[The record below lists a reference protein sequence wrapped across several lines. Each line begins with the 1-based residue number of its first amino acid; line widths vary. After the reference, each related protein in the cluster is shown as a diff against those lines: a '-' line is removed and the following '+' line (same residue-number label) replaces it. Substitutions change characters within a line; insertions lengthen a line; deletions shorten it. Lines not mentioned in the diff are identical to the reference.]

1 MPGRSV
7 RKGMLMSRLDYRPEI
22 DGLRAVAVIPVILFH
37 AGVNIFKGGYVGVDI
52 FFVISGY
59 LITSIL
65 LSELQSGEYSILRF
79 YERRARRILPALFLV
94 ILCCIPFAWMWMLP
108 SELERFSKSIVS
120 VVLFVSNIQF
130 WREEG
135 YFAPEVDLKPLLHTW
150 SLAVEE
156 QYYVLFPLFL
166 LATWR
171 LGRRR
176 VFWLICA
183 VAGLSLLTSE
193 WGWRHEPTANFYLA
207 PTRAWELLAGSICA
221 FWLLG
226 RNQRPNNWLSALGLG
241 LIVFAILV
249 YDDTVPFPSLYAL
262 VPVLGAALI
271 ILFAADGGWVAR
283 LLRTRAFVGVGLIS
297 YSAYLWHQ
305 PLFAFARIRSFT
317 EPSMGLMIALAA
329 LSLILAYFSW
339 RFVEQPFRK
348 GQYSLLPS
356 RRSVFAA
363 SGAVGAL
370 FIGLGLTGDV
380 NDGFASRSREGAN
393 LSHLEERLT
402 VNFGLSDDCEDGFNR
417 SANCITSGQPNVLLW
432 GDSFAMHLAQGLL
445 ASEPNIHLQQETM
458 SVCAPIIGV
467 APIDATD
474 YTEAWSRKCIAF
486 NDDVINFIG
495 QDGHFDLVI
504 LSSPFSMVEGDFM
517 TRDGRVH
524 KTDEV
529 ALLHDELVNTANRI
543 RAIGPRVVI
552 VSPTPRSGWNNGL
565 CAARA
570 SIANWPD
577 EVCNFALDTDF
588 APFEFLNSLIGDV
601 PVLWLTSEICSQD
614 VCRPKR
620 GDLYIYR
627 DEGHLSKEGSAY
639 LGRTYSWMQ
648 QLRALAR

>member
-1 MPGRSV
+1 
-7 RKGMLMSRLDYRPEI
+7 MSRLDYRPEI

-37 AGVNIFKGGYVGVDI
+37 AGLSIFKGGYVGVDI

-65 LSELQSGEYSILRF
+65 LSELESGDYSIPRF
-79 YERRARRILPALFLV
+79 YERRARRILPALFFV
-94 ILCCIPFAWMWMLP
+94 IVCCIPFAWMWMLP

-120 VVLFVSNIQF
+120 VVLFISNIQF

-156 QYYVLFPLFL
+156 QYYLLFPLFL

-183 VAGLSLLTSE
+183 VAALSLLISE

-221 FWLLG
+221 FWL
-226 RNQRPNNWLSALGLG
+226 RDREQRTSNWLSAAGLG
-241 LIVFAILV
+241 LIVFAILI
-249 YDDTVPFPSLYAL
+249 YDDAVPFPSTYAL
-262 VPVLGAALI
+262 VPVLGTALI
-271 ILFAADGGWVAR
+271 ILFGGAGTWTAS

-317 EPSMGLMIALAA
+317 EPSTVLMIALAA
-329 LSLILAYFSW
+329 LSLILAHFSW
-339 RFVEQPFRK
+339 RYIEKPFRN
-348 GQYSLLPS
+348 GQRSILPT
-356 RRSVFAA
+356 RRGMFAA
-363 SGAVGAL
+363 SGVIGAL
-370 FIGLGLTGDV
+370 FIGLGVAGSV
-380 NDGFASRSREGAN
+380 NDGFASRSREGASLGN
-393 LSHLEERLT
+393 LEERLT
-402 VNFGLSDDCEDGFNR
+402 INYGLSEDCEDGFNH
-417 SANCITSGQPNVLLW
+417 SANCMTASHPNVLLW
-432 GDSFAMHLAQGLL
+432 GDSFAMHLAQGIL
-445 ASEPNIHLQQETM
+445 ASEPNIRLQQETM

-467 APIDATD
+467 APIDSAE
-474 YTEAWSRKCIAF
+474 YPEKWSRKCIAF
-486 NDDVINFIG
+486 NDDVVKFIS
-495 QDGHFDLVI
+495 QHHEFDLVI

-517 TRDGRVH
+517 TRDGHVH
-524 KTDEV
+524 KPDEV
-529 ALLHDELVNTANRI
+529 AILHDELIKTANAI
-543 RAIGPRVVI
+543 RAIGPRVII

-577 EVCNFALDTDF
+577 EVCNFALDMTHT
-588 APFEFLNSLIGDV
+588 PFVFLHSLLGEV
-601 PVLWLTSEICSQD
+601 PVFWLTNEICSKD

-639 LGRTYSWMQ
+639 LGKTYSWMK